1 MHLNGAQFFTSLSSK
16 SSGTGTESDSFIDK
30 TFTFLK
36 QNEHLKIKTE
46 HFKFVHVTENLV
58 EKLIN
63 NMNVSSG
70 AGLSVHNN
78 AYVWL

>member
-1 MHLNGAQFFTSLSSK
+1 MHSLLAFSSK

-36 QNEHLKIKTE
+36 QNEHFKKIKTE

-58 EKLIN
+58 EKLTN
-63 NMNVSSG
+63 KMNVASG
-70 AGLSVHNN
+70 AGLSEIPIKVIKHTCF
-78 AYVWL
+78 